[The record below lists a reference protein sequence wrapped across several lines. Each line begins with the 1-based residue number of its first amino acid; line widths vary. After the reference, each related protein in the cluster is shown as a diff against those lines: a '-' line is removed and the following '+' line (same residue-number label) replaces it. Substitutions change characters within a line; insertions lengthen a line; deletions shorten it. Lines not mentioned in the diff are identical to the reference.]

1 MAEPTANPTG
11 GPAGQTKPPRPPDTT
26 TVLAELD
33 EDHVLTLTLNRPERL
48 NAFNQTMLEEF
59 RALWLWAGT
68 EEFVH
73 AVVLRAAGER
83 AFCTGVDVTE
93 GIERHPNPFSE
104 TDPGTFLGPKQ
115 NRCWKP
121 LVCAVHGMAAGGALY
136 WLNEADIIIADDDAT
151 FFDPHVTYGLTAALE
166 PIGLA
171 RRIPLGEV
179 LRMALLGNDE
189 RMSARRAHEIGFVS
203 EIVARDVLWS
213 RAHSLAAR
221 IAAKPPAAVQGT
233 VKAIWESLDATRSQA
248 LATALS
254 YTQLGNP
261 LGRAQVD
268 RGSVDNRNYEVR

>member
-1 MAEPTANPTG
+1 MAEPMAGPTSAAAAPPSTHTVTAALG
-11 GPAGQTKPPRPPDTT
+11 D
-26 TVLAELD
+26 
-33 EDHVLTLTLNRPERL
+33 DHVLTLTLARPKRM
-48 NAFNQTMLEEF
+48 NSFNQQMLEEF
-59 RALWLWAGT
+59 RTLWQWAGG
-68 EEFVH
+68 EESVH
-73 AVVLRAAGER
+73 VVVLRAEGER
-83 AFCTGVDVTE
+83 AFCTGVDVVE

-104 TDPGTFLGPKQ
+104 ADPGTYLGPKH

-136 WLNEADIIIADDDAT
+136 WLNEADIIIASDDAT

-203 EIVARDVLWS
+203 EVVDRDALWQ
-213 RAHSLAAR
+213 RAQHLAAR

-248 LATALS
+248 LATGLA

-261 LGRAQVD
+261 LGKAQVD
-268 RGSVDNRNYEVR
+268 RASVDNRDFEVR